1 MEETVENVSLENG
14 GRLSDLLQE
23 LCELRLT
30 GSFCD
35 VVVEVQSRRYL
46 AHKAVLSSTCRYF
59 RSLFLAEPCSTLGP
73 FVLDFISVET
83 FEQVLE
89 FIYRGQ
95 LSVPRTDLSRL
106 RVAATALGIHC
117 LQEALPPPS
126 SPASESPDD
135 DDDDEDDDDDRAT
148 NGPSNLTEGPSERM
162 SGPSDSEG
170 PSVTASSHILE
181 DGSIVHSLSNI
192 HNSSASYG
200 KGKGWLSGMLVGES
214 SLQSRL
220 LKPSAT
226 HNGTDNG
233 TEQGDSGKLIEKHEE
248 KPQIWTVK
256 QEPMEENDEGSS
268 VSDERQRVAGDGSLQ
283 NSRTDEENLE
293 SLPTSQFSTIYVQ
306 CVRSLASGRMAPRS
320 PRAEV
325 PGLSCRACGLALDEA
340 AVVEGFCRSCGA
352 LWDDGGPPS
361 GVWTSRKGTS
371 EPVLEGVSGD
381 DEMGWS
387 SVVCKTCG
395 LTIPSSTAAVRR
407 HARVHVD
414 RSLRSCLVCGKRFND
429 RSNVVRH
436 ALLHIGAPIFA
447 CELCHRR
454 FTTRNHVVQ
463 HQRQGCRTRGLMQ
476 PSLSSSPI
484 LDLTHSSPSI
494 TTVELP
500 LSPM

>member
-117 LQEALPPPS
+117 LQEAMPPPS
-126 SPASESPDD
+126 SPESESPDD
-135 DDDDEDDDDDRAT
+135 DDEDEDEDDDGAT
-148 NGPSNLTEGPSERM
+148 NGPSNPTEGPSERM

-170 PSVTASSHILE
+170 PSVVSTP
-181 DGSIVHSLSNI
+181 
-192 HNSSASYG
+192 YG
-200 KGKGWLSGMLVGES
+200 KGKGWLSGMFAGEA

-220 LKPSAT
+220 LKPSAIQ
-226 HNGTDNG
+226 NGTDNG
-233 TEQGDSGKLIEKHEE
+233 TELGDSGKLIEKHEE
-248 KPQIWTVK
+248 KPQVWSVK

-268 VSDERQRVAGDGSLQ
+268 LSDERQRVAGDGSLQ
-283 NSRTDEENLE
+283 DSRTDEENLE

-306 CVRSLASGRMAPRS
+306 CVRSLASGGMAPRS

-361 GVWTSRKGTS
+361 GVWTSRKGTN

-387 SVVCKTCG
+387 SVVCKACG
-395 LTIPSSTAAVRR
+395 VTVASSTAAVRR

-463 HQRQGCRTRGLMQ
+463 HQRQGCRTLGLMQ
-476 PSLSSSPI
+476 ASLSSSPI
-484 LDLTHSSPSI
+484 QDILHSSPMSWEI
-494 TTVELP
+494 TMKGLYFSP
-500 LSPM
+500 ILS